1 MGLSGAMEIFHD
13 GERLL
18 QSEAGT
24 QERLAAIATQLIRD
38 QMPEQHRIFFA
49 QLPFV
54 IAGSVDRGGQPW
66 ASLLCNPPGFIS
78 APDPRQLCLSALP
91 MTTDPLQQILVTGAA
106 IALLGIEQQT
116 RRRNR
121 MNGLVTQVR
130 PTGFDIEVQQSFG
143 NCPKYIQARQVEYW
157 PRAAVSRSCDSTALN
172 PRMKQIIENA
182 DTFFIASAHPQAH
195 QKSTPAHGVDV
206 SHRGGKPG
214 FVRIDKENNLLVPDF
229 SGNHFFNTL
238 GNLLLNPRAGLLFI
252 DFETGDLLYLA
263 TETEIVSAGPAVES
277 FAGAER
283 IIRFKVNQVRHVVAA
298 APLRWHG
305 AVQSSPF
312 LAQTGSW

>member
-1 MGLSGAMEIFHD
+1 MKPMADTAIFHE
-13 GERLL
+13 GEREL
-18 QSEAGT
+18 QLRAGSRKQLEALGS
-24 QERLAAIATQLIRD
+24 QLIRD
-38 QMPEQHRIFFA
+38 QMPEQHRRFFA

-54 IAGSVDRGGQPW
+54 IAGSVDREGQPW
-66 ASLLCNPPGFIS
+66 ASLLCNPPGFIN
-78 APDPRQLCLSALP
+78 APDPHRLSLAVLP
-91 MTTDPLQQILVTGAA
+91 MATDPLHQTLTTGAA

-130 PTGFDIEVQQSFG
+130 PTGFDVAVQQSFG

-206 SHRGGKPG
+206 SHRGGRPG
-214 FVRIDKENNLLVPDF
+214 FVRIDEENSLLVPDF

-277 FAGAER
+277 FVGAER
-283 IIRFKVNQVRHVVAA
+283 IIRFKINQVRHVIAA

-305 AVQSSPF
+305 AVQSSPS

>member
-1 MGLSGAMEIFHD
+1 MELSGTTEIFHD

-18 QSEAGT
+18 QSDAGIG
-24 QERLAAIATQLIRD
+24 ERLAAIGSQLIRD
-38 QMPEQHRIFFA
+38 HMPDQHRAFFA

-54 IAGSVDRGGQPW
+54 IVGSVDRGGQPW

-78 APDPRQLCLSALP
+78 ASDSRQLSISALP
-91 MTTDPLQQILVTGAA
+91 MATDPLHQVLVSGST
-106 IALLGIEQQT
+106 IALLGIEQHT

-130 PTGFDIEVQQSFG
+130 PTGFDVEVQQSFG

-157 PRAAVSRSCDSTALN
+157 PRAAVSRSCDSSALN

-182 DTFFIASAHPQAH
+182 DTFFIASAHPQAN
-195 QKSTPAHGVDV
+195 KKCTPAHGVDV

-214 FVRIDKENNLLVPDF
+214 FVRIDEDNNLLVPDF

-263 TETEIVSAGPAVES
+263 TEAEIMSAGAAVES
-277 FAGAER
+277 FVGAER
-283 IIRFKVNQVRHVVAA
+283 IIRFKINQVRHVVAA
-298 APLRWHG
+298 APLRWQG
-305 AVQSSPF
+305 AVQQSPF